1 MHFFHQKSH
10 TSSNSFGQSSWF
22 LFTQTYL
29 KALCIYISLSII
41 KGNSYYV
48 LLGLHQSTINISNP
62 NHNHV
67 FKLFLLFRSQN
78 ITSIK
83 TGLSEYFRVR
93 RHRKYTISIQMT
105 VTSWSLE
112 LTTGLISLINI
123 FFFTHDASLEIT
135 TQVLIAV
142 HIFLYFVVIPG
153 SYLLSTEVY
162 RNLIFDKGWH
172 TVLPFRKNKR
182 QVAPE
187 PIEKSPP
194 NSSVNPSSGTQQKSE
209 SSENSDMRRN
219 EEVFPIPTISG
230 NVNLETSYKV
240 Y

>member
-1 MHFFHQKSH
+1 
-10 TSSNSFGQSSWF
+10 
-22 LFTQTYL
+22 
-29 KALCIYISLSII
+29 
-41 KGNSYYV
+41 
-48 LLGLHQSTINISNP
+48 
-62 NHNHV
+62 
-67 FKLFLLFRSQN
+67 
-78 ITSIK
+78 
-83 TGLSEYFRVR
+83 
-93 RHRKYTISIQMT
+93 MT

-112 LTTGLISLINI
+112 LTTGMISLINI
-123 FFFTHDASLEIT
+123 FFFAHDASLEIT

-162 RNLIFDKGWH
+162 RNLIYDKGWH

-187 PIEKSPP
+187 PIEESPP
-194 NSSVNPSSGTQQKSE
+194 NSSEDNKTGKLQLSE
-209 SSENSDMRRN
+209 SVPSNDIATN
-219 EEVFPIPTISG
+219 ETVFPIPTISG